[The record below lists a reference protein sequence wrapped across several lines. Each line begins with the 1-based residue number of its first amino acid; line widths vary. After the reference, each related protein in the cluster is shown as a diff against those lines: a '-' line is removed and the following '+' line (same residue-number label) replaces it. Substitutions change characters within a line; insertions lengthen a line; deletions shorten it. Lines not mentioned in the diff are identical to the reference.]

1 VPAALYILLVVLG
14 ASPLTLLFD
23 GLLVQGLLAAA
34 LASGITIV
42 ALTVPP
48 GEAGFLQRMFRPVAV
63 ALAIPAV
70 WMVVQVLPLGFL
82 RLAHPIWRS
91 AAEALRRPLG
101 GTISI
106 DPGLTLL
113 SLGRYLSAAA
123 VMFLAAAVAIDRQ
136 RAKPLL
142 FVLTGASALIA
153 LVAIVHE
160 LTATTF
166 LNRLGGFY
174 PSNAAAACAAMGVIF
189 SAAAAAYHFGLDAR
203 SKRESFA
210 KDLSGGV
217 LTLTAFA
224 VCWIALILGAT
235 GEVLLAAGCG
245 VTTVAMLAAIRRF
258 EIGSWS
264 AWAMTVAVLIA
275 MTAIVTMRFDARV
288 SDPTMAFT
296 GNASRALVGTAQRVM
311 ADASWTGAGA
321 GSFSALAPIYRGADE
336 TISASLPPTTAAGI
350 AIEMGR
356 PMLLFVLIAAIV
368 ALIAVVR
375 GALARGRDSFY
386 AAAGAGCLITLLLQ
400 SFSDATLLDGTV
412 STIAAAAVGLAL
424 IQRKSRTAG

>member
-1 VPAALYILLVVLG
+1 VSAALHILLIVLG
-14 ASPLTLLFD
+14 VAPLTLLFD
-23 GLLVQGLLAAA
+23 GLVVQGILAAA
-34 LASGITIV
+34 LAAGIGIV
-42 ALTVPP
+42 ALTIPP

-63 ALAIPAV
+63 ALAIPAF
-70 WMVVQVLPLGFL
+70 WMVVQMLPLGFL
-82 RLAHPIWRS
+82 GLAHPIWRS
-91 AAEALRRPLG
+91 AAEALGRPIG

-113 SLGRYLSAAA
+113 SLGQYLSAAA
-123 VMFLAAAVAIDRQ
+123 VMFLAAAAAVDRQ

-142 FVLTGASALIA
+142 FVLAGATALIA
-153 LVAIVHE
+153 LIAIVHE

-166 LNRLGGFY
+166 LNRRGGFY
-174 PSNAAAACAAMGVIF
+174 PSSAAMACVAMGVTF
-189 SAAAAAYHFGLDAR
+189 SAAAAAYQFGLDAR

-210 KDLSGGV
+210 KDLRGGV
-217 LTLTAFA
+217 MTLTAFA
-224 VCWIALILGAT
+224 VCWVALILSAT

-245 VTTVAMLAAIRRF
+245 VATVAMLLAIRRF
-258 EIGSWS
+258 ELGSWS
-264 AWAMTVAVLIA
+264 AWAMTGAVLIA
-275 MTAIVTMRFDARV
+275 MAAIVTVRFDARV

-296 GNASRALVGTAQRVM
+296 RNASRALVGTAQRVM

-321 GSFSALAPIYRGADE
+321 GSFSALAPIYRSADD

-356 PMLLFVLIAAIV
+356 PMLLVVLIAAIV
-368 ALIAVVR
+368 VLIALVR

-424 IQRKSRTAG
+424 IQRKSRTTG